1 MMGWDTAIY
10 LMIASIVISVA
21 LAPKVQAPP
30 PTAFE
35 DIDFPQT
42 DEGTP
47 QAVFFGDCWSE
58 DWLVIT
64 VGNYRTEE
72 IRSSGGKKG

>member
-21 LAPKVQAPP
+21 LAPKVQPP
-30 PTAFE
+30 SPTAFE
-35 DIDFPQT
+35 DIDFPQA

-47 QAVFFGDCWSE
+47 QAVFFGDCWTE
-58 DWLVIT
+58 DWVVLT
-64 VGNYRTEE
+64 VGAYRTVP
-72 IRSSGGKKG
+72 IPAPGGKK

>member
-10 LMIASIVISVA
+10 FMIASLVISIA
-21 LAPKVQAPP
+21 LAPKIQAPE

-35 DIDFPQT
+35 DIDFPQS

-47 QAVFFGDCWSE
+47 QAVFFGDCWTG
-58 DWLVIT
+58 DWT
-64 VGNYRTEE
+64 VLTVTNYRTTEVKSE
-72 IRSSGGKKG
+72 GGKK

>member
-10 LMIASIVISVA
+10 LMIASIVITAA
-21 LAPKVQAPP
+21 LAPKAQV
-30 PTAFE
+30 PTPAAFE
-35 DIDFPQT
+35 DIDFPQA

-58 DWLVIT
+58 DWTVLT
-64 VGNYRTEE
+64 VGNYRTAPIPGGE
-72 IRSSGGKKG
+72 GKK